1 MVAREEKGEL
11 TVAYLEHEGTRL
23 RSEIEAADAQ
33 VSAAQ
38 QVLATAQARVTAA
51 LTSVA
56 NAQSQIP
63 ALQSSA
69 VAADS
74 RVADLD
80 RQVAAHRENEPEP
93 LLEGEDGGRPH
104 PNPAWRIWKRQL
116 ESLTAL
122 QNQAQAD
129 AAAAH
134 GRLTAG
140 QEAVSQ
146 AQAELQVA
154 QNLATDATLALQT
167 AQSASAAARLRLAEL
182 ERWQLEIARDPL
194 DRPALEQTAADLSTK
209 TRALEESLTLARFGQ
224 EDAEANLAALIAQRQ
239 TLMDL
244 LTGINASLPPAQA
257 ELQAAQAAA
266 AQASDELFQFLGA
279 EP

>member
-1 MVAREEKGEL
+1 MSVWTKSPGAGIH
-11 TVAYLEHEGTRL
+11 LEHEGTRL

-116 ESLTAL
+116 DSLTAL
-122 QNQAQAD
+122 QNQTQAD